1 MRQLGMKM
9 GDLDGVANALLDNWA
24 RAQGKVVLMDE
35 YFQARGFIREDGEVE
50 SASKVYFTA
59 LNSARLALTRFGEYM
74 KTRTGK
80 RDPLSD
86 YIIDQYGNGDED
98 EG

>member
-9 GDLDGVANALLDNWA
+9 GDLDGVSNALLDNWA

-74 KTRTGK
+74 KTR
-80 RDPLSD
+80 RPSSDALND
-86 YIIDQYGNGDED
+86 YIDAEYTDDGGDQD
-98 EG
+98 